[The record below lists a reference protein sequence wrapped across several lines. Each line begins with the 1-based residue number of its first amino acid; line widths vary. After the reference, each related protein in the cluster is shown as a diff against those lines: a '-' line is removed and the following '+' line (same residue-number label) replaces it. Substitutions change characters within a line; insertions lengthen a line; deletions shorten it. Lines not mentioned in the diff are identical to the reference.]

1 MEVRQLRYFT
11 SVAREGS
18 FGRAAARLNV
28 AQPALSRQIK
38 KLEEELGVELFVRH
52 AHGITLT
59 AAARSLAPRAEHI
72 LDEID
77 GFRHALQQPVADERR
92 CLRIGVSPG
101 TAELLA
107 YPLSQLVQRRHPH
120 LTCEFVSMLMPARA
134 DLLLDGQMALSVMNR
149 PRSLNGLRILPLLRE
164 PVCLIHRPDDT
175 RFDPAAIDIDTLA
188 GVALI
193 LGGDRSSGI
202 RSIVEE
208 AFSSLGLR
216 LSVAAVA
223 NTAGTCKALV
233 REGVGPTI
241 HVAAMA
247 RAELERGELC
257 AVPIRGLY
265 SVRVIAISEEAEM
278 TPDLCLMID
287 TVRDCFADLVRS
299 GRWLKGEMIGVPA
312 AAET

>member
-1 MEVRQLRYFT
+1 MEVRQLRYFA

-18 FGRAAARLNV
+18 FGRAAVRLNV

-52 AHGITLT
+52 PHGITMT
-59 AAARSLAPRAEHI
+59 AAARNLAPRAEHI
-72 LDEID
+72 LEEID
-77 GFRHALQQPVADERR
+77 GFRHALEQPDAVEKR

-107 YPLSQLVQRRHPH
+107 YPLSQLIQRRHPQ

-134 DLLLDGQMALSVMNR
+134 DLLREGQMALSVMNR

-164 PVCLIHRPDDT
+164 PLCLIHRPDDT
-175 RFDPAAIDIDTLA
+175 RLDPVSIDIADLA
-188 GVALI
+188 GIALI
-193 LGGDRSSGI
+193 LGGDRDSGV
-202 RSIVEE
+202 RSIIEE
-208 AFSSLGLR
+208 AFSSVGLR
-216 LSVAAVA
+216 LTVAAVA

-265 SVRVIAISEEAEM
+265 SVRVIALSEEAEM
-278 TPDLCLMID
+278 TPDLRLMID
-287 TVRDCFADLVRS
+287 TVRDCFADLVHS
-299 GRWLKGEMIGVPA
+299 GRWLRAEMIGCPA
-312 AAET
+312 PIEA